1 MLDQVAQGPIQ
12 PGLEP
17 DRDKTNKQNAP
28 KLLRVQKL
36 LLFTYWSVL
45 RSYSIS
51 PGHSSEHLRCY
62 SLPPCI
68 WYHVF
73 RLAST
78 QHSSKKSMCTCYKHP
93 GGPLISSV
101 WLAGWMAKQEWAAF
115 GTEQR
120 WWGMSKSL
128 LCCSCLT
135 LETKADCSP
144 SLSQS
149 KTAVQLT
156 LSEDHLLFQQE
167 SAVQC
172 KWVITALLEQLTEP
186 VRCCL
191 SASAQ
196 ERMCSAFAT
205 NRLCRVRIA
214 GS

>member
-1 MLDQVAQGPIQ
+1 MLPNSFEYKNYFFLHTDQCSEATPSAQAIPQSTCGAIHYHPAF
-12 PGLEP
+12 
-17 DRDKTNKQNAP
+17 DTM
-28 KLLRVQKL
+28 
-36 LLFTYWSVL
+36 
-45 RSYSIS
+45 YSGWQV
-51 PGHSSEHLRCY
+51 P
-62 SLPPCI
+62 
-68 WYHVF
+68 
-73 RLAST
+73 ST
-78 QHSSKKSMCTCYKHP
+78 AQKKSMCTCYKHP